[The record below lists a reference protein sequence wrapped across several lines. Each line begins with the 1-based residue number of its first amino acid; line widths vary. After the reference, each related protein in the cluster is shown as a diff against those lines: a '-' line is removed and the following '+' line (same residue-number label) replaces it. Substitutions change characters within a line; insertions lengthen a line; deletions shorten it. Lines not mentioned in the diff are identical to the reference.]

1 MEVISGIIIG
11 LIGVIS
17 ALVTTN
23 LTNKKSSD
31 ENYNTIMQ
39 KEKNILIENSKATMI
54 EYNNALDETIL
65 LFKATNSNPKTSSE
79 ERLENIEKLKSIRNK
94 VNLEFPSFEI
104 DQKNF
109 FLHNNHAFRGGK
121 DDKDDKKLYLR
132 RIMSES
138 EQKDNEKDTIEEAI
152 FTMMILLE
160 NVMSYNKSDVI
171 RMDKDISNDNS
182 KENSEGNSNKG
193 SEHSSK
199 KDSEDNSKNDSK
211 NSFIIVNDSLIDS
224 YKHILF
230 KLQQSLFYIN
240 RLTIERRQGRAY
252 IKSGDCVISDTID
265 DVEKQISNI
274 YSNGILNPNTDKK
287 YDQYKEK
294 EFTDISQVKKTN
306 EQELEDFKDLF
317 PTDEE
322 STELTVA
329 ELVITTLDRLK
340 KADLEIIKK
349 WSSSDASNRYL
360 LNTTPKHK
368 NGQDFVNYHFYPS
381 DNIFIEAHH
390 SKVYI
395 KRLLEKYILAVLK
408 ENGQL
413 NEKNDEK
420 IEEDNTKKKT
430 KRNFSDK
437 ELEFIE
443 RHTLN
448 KNDSIRNLLISS
460 LKSLEKQY
468 EIRPMDL
475 TDKKTLVSKT
485 NKNPDDK
492 KLPKANKYVTK
503 KGIEYY
509 FNTHMNAPTAIKSL
523 IKYEDF
529 LRKQE
534 SSLVK

>member
-1 MEVISGIIIG
+1 MEIISGILIG
-11 LIGVIS
+11 VIGVIS

-31 ENYNTIMQ
+31 ENYNAIMQ
-39 KEKNILIENSKATMI
+39 KEKNILIENSKATMN
-54 EYNNALDETIL
+54 EYNDALDETIL
-65 LFKATNSNPKTSSE
+65 LFKATNSNYRTSSE

-109 FLHNNHAFRGGK
+109 FLHNNHAFRGAGVREG
-121 DDKDDKKLYLR
+121 KDDKKLYLR
-132 RIMSES
+132 RKVSKS

-182 KENSEGNSNKG
+182 KENSEGNSNK
-193 SEHSSK
+193 
-199 KDSEDNSKNDSK
+199 DSEDN
-211 NSFIIVNDSLIDS
+211 FIIVNDSLIDS

-240 RLTIERRQGRAY
+240 RLTIEKRKGRDF
-252 IKSGDCVISDTID
+252 IKLVVPEISDTIE
-265 DVEKQISNI
+265 DVEDQISKI
-274 YSNGILNPNTDKK
+274 YFNGILNPNTDKK
-287 YDQYKEK
+287 DDKYKEK

-306 EQELEDFKDLF
+306 EQELEDFEDLF

-322 STELTVA
+322 STELPVA

-368 NGQDFVNYHFYPS
+368 NGQDFVNYHIYPS

-390 SKVYI
+390 SKGYI

-437 ELEFIE
+437 ELDFIE

-460 LKSLEKQY
+460 LESLEKEY

-475 TDKKTLVSKT
+475 TDNKTLVSKT
-485 NKNPDDK
+485 NKNPDGK

-509 FNTHMNAPTAIKSL
+509 FNTHMNAPAAIKSL
-523 IKYEDF
+523 IKYEEF
-529 LRKQE
+529 LREHE